1 VFDVKTTVRIV
12 MLLSYVV
19 KVYAEMAKAVISSGK
34 LHVCYW

>member
-1 VFDVKTTVRIV
+1 MFDVKTTVRIV

-19 KVYAEMAKAVISSGK
+19 KVYAEMAKPVISSGK